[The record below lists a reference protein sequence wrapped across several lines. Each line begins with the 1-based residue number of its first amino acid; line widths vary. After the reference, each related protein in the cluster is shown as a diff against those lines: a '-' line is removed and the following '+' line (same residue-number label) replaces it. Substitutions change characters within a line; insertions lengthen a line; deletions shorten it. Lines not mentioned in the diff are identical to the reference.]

1 MYKNNI
7 RKLKCTSKCSK
18 NEVIIHPISLNGH
31 KNNHKNICSTNSIF
45 KSDIMEQQCNPLED
59 QPNQD
64 EIIFNFLIPN
74 INIDSQDLVN
84 IYGINNID
92 NFDEWIDSNLNLL
105 PFNNINRV
113 LNIWIKSNL
122 NDLKSY
128 NNALLLIIKKIF
140 DKFDLNIK
148 QKYIDDELSNY
159 FVYWIKQKSYEDFD
173 FNLIHDFKKYLNK
186 KYESK

>member
-1 MYKNNI
+1 MSKNNI
-7 RKLKCTSKCSK
+7 RKLKCSSKCGK
-18 NEVIIHPISLNGH
+18 NEFILHPILLEKFRDNYT
-31 KNNHKNICSTNSIF
+31 NICSTNSIF
-45 KSDIMEQQCNPLED
+45 KNDNMIQKCNPLKD
-59 QPNQD
+59 QLTQD
-64 EIIFNFLIPN
+64 EIISNLSIPN
-74 INIDSQDLVN
+74 INIDSQDLVK
-84 IYGINNID
+84 IYDINNID
-92 NFDEWIDSNLNLL
+92 KFDVWIDSNLNLL
-105 PFNNINRV
+105 PFDNINRV

-128 NNALLLIIKKIF
+128 NNAVILIIKKIF

-148 QKYIDDELSNY
+148 KKYIDDELSNY